1 MLNVTGAKESISSQ
15 FVTSPPLLHNGKSE
29 KEQQSGLPFYHS
41 SRHKTAS
48 PSIRPRIHS

>member
-29 KEQQSGLPFYHS
+29 KQQSSLLPFIS
-41 SRHKTAS
+41 S
-48 PSIRPRIHS
+48 